1 MGYADIQSEPSTRS
15 RTRGLL
21 LTPRVPLPRS
31 CHGREDSWCPRSG
44 DDVPTF
50 ALGQALSDAVG
61 VEHEVFGTAH
71 FHGTSASLES
81 FAWRV
86 MMEEASKRLAL
97 AEILSHA
104 LSFWCQ

>member
-1 MGYADIQSEPSTRS
+1 
-15 RTRGLL
+15 
-21 LTPRVPLPRS
+21 
-31 CHGREDSWCPRSG
+31 
-44 DDVPTF
+44 
-50 ALGQALSDAVG
+50 
-61 VEHEVFGTAH
+61 VFGTAH

-97 AEILSHA
+97 AEMLSHA